1 MLDRGIIRQAS
12 TGTFYLLPLGQ
23 RALQKLIKI
32 VDKEMQGIGAQKLL
46 LPLLTSG
53 ELWKTTG
60 RWDTAGPEL
69 FTLRDRHDRDY
80 VLSPTHEEAI
90 TELIASSPQ
99 LSHRSLPLRLYQ
111 VTSKF
116 RDEMK
121 PRSGLLRGK
130 EFLMKDLY
138 TFDTTLQAAEET
150 YNAVC
155 NAYDNIFR
163 RIEVGYVKVMGDP
176 GMIGGSLS
184 HEYHYPV
191 NVGEDQLLICQECNY
206 GANTEVCGN
215 SEECPQCKQPHMGH
229 CPGIEV
235 GHTFLLGTK
244 YSTPLGASYMK
255 ADGKPS
261 PVQMGCYGIG
271 LTRTLA
277 AAVESLSL
285 PDELRWPLAFAP
297 FSVCIIPPKD
307 GSKESSVSH
316 LSEHLYESLHS
327 STPFEDDVLVDDRS
341 QWTIGRRLFEA
352 KKTGYPFIVVVGKK
366 ATEVEPLFEVYDLL
380 QNIQL
385 DLCHSIEEEIKRVEE
400 GTLELQQKAVDLD
413 KEKERKLVDL
423 SHKKAQSEFL
433 TNKEN
438 MLKALIAEANT
449 TLKKEKDNLAQQQDN
464 IFLKRGKFCN
474 TVREFVE
481 EHGIVATLK
490 KLQLKKQEAD
500 KTRSATEDVDD
511 LYDIDENNEEDIEL
525 TEMKREVDTL
535 ETDLKEVTMQLEN
548 REERQKAANK
558 EREQLLK
565 ETTEGEE
572 FVSGGMIQDHTLAID
587 WIADNVADSAD
598 KSVLIPA
605 RLQEKLLQLRED
617 KKLLNQQCAVL
628 DKQQQQQA
636 AQTQIISKP
645 SIYEN
650 LEESQSFG
658 SNKGQQPNSTIVT
671 TPKSSKKLNKRVRG
685 KRGGLSKCF
694 VPKVPSK
701 ILSKIKIREEHKAQL
716 EQDISNIVRQ
726 ANKLHH

>member
-12 TGTFYLLPLGQ
+12 TGTFYLLPLGE

-53 ELWKTTG
+53 ELWKITG

-99 LSHRSLPLRLYQ
+99 MSHRSLPLRLYQ
-111 VTSKF
+111 VTNKF

-138 TFDTTLQAAEET
+138 TFDTTPQAAEET

-163 RIEVGYVKVMGDP
+163 RIGVGYVKVMGDS

-206 GANTEVCGN
+206 GANTEVCGD

-229 CPGIEV
+229 CSGIEV

-255 ADGKPS
+255 ANGKPS

-285 PDELRWPLAFAP
+285 PDEIRWPLAFAP

-327 STPFEDDVLVDDRS
+327 STSFDDDVLIDDRG
-341 QWTIGRRLFEA
+341 QWTIGKRLFEA
-352 KKTGYPFIVVVGKK
+352 KKTGYPFIIVVGKK
-366 ATEVEPLFEVYDLL
+366 ATEVEPLFEVHDLL
-380 QNIQL
+380 QNKQL
-385 DLCHSIEEEIKRVEE
+385 DLCHSSLVEYLINRC
-400 GTLELQQKAVDLD
+400 TY
-413 KEKERKLVDL
+413 
-423 SHKKAQSEFL
+423 HK
-433 TNKEN
+433 T
-438 MLKALIAEANT
+438 
-449 TLKKEKDNLAQQQDN
+449 
-464 IFLKRGKFCN
+464 
-474 TVREFVE
+474 
-481 EHGIVATLK
+481 
-490 KLQLKKQEAD
+490 
-500 KTRSATEDVDD
+500 
-511 LYDIDENNEEDIEL
+511 
-525 TEMKREVDTL
+525 
-535 ETDLKEVTMQLEN
+535 
-548 REERQKAANK
+548 
-558 EREQLLK
+558 
-565 ETTEGEE
+565 
-572 FVSGGMIQDHTLAID
+572 
-587 WIADNVADSAD
+587 
-598 KSVLIPA
+598 
-605 RLQEKLLQLRED
+605 
-617 KKLLNQQCAVL
+617 
-628 DKQQQQQA
+628 
-636 AQTQIISKP
+636 
-645 SIYEN
+645 
-650 LEESQSFG
+650 
-658 SNKGQQPNSTIVT
+658 
-671 TPKSSKKLNKRVRG
+671 
-685 KRGGLSKCF
+685 
-694 VPKVPSK
+694 
-701 ILSKIKIREEHKAQL
+701 
-716 EQDISNIVRQ
+716 
-726 ANKLHH
+726 